1 MKKIIAALLA
11 GAMILSLAGC
21 SGEDKDTSETTEN
34 NKKEEVAF
42 QSEDTTDESVKYLR
56 EEVPLFSKYL
66 ETRMKYPL
74 TYEVE
79 VTSANGVQT
88 AGIYIFDK
96 NTICNSTT
104 DAHGN
109 VTKTIYDG
117 TKCYFISDVDKIIYY
132 SEVSEAGS
140 ENIVSTS
147 LMKIHIEDAMNSSY
161 TTGETKEYN
170 GETYKYETIT
180 SGETVAEYYFD
191 EITDELAYV
200 IAGGNITKVTRL
212 DNEKTPSVLELP
224 EDYERKP
231 LEEYLAQVA
240 AEQAAAEQAS
250 AE

>member
-1 MKKIIAALLA
+1 MKKFIAALLA

-21 SGEDKDTSETTEN
+21 SGEGKDTSETTEN

-42 QSEDTTDESVKYLR
+42 QLEDSTPASVAFLNSQ
-56 EEVPLFSKYL
+56 VPLFSKYL

-96 NTICNSTT
+96 NTICNSST
-104 DAHGN
+104 DTNGN
-109 VTKTIYDG
+109 VSKTIYDG
-117 TKCYFISDVDKIIYY
+117 TKCYFISDADKIIYY
-132 SEVSEAGS
+132 SDVSEAGS
-140 ENIVSTS
+140 ENIVANSLLKIDINDATSST
-147 LMKIHIEDAMNSSY
+147 Y
-161 TTGETKEYN
+161 TANETKEYN

-180 SGETVAEYYFD
+180 SGESTVEYYFD

-200 IAGGNITKVTRL
+200 IAGENITKVTRL